1 MKKNALLEAAAEILK
16 QSQGSAP
23 KEELHKVEGDV
34 QDLGGSTPQANV
46 DKKLD
51 VHAKEATPPGQQP
64 GSDKKEPLHKVE
76 GGAKEI
82 DPLEQGA
89 AVEGDAAT
97 IKSRIEAGLA
107 AGDLSES
114 WKKSLKED
122 VAKIVASESGV
133 SQEFAAKVGTIY
145 EARVSDKVAEIVK
158 TLEEKYNA
166 ALEEAVQGIQKELTA
181 SVNDYLG
188 YVVEQWMQENELAI
202 EKGIRSELTEEFIEG
217 LRNLFAEHYI
227 DIPSEKVDL
236 VEELA
241 TKVEELSGQLN
252 EQVGKNVD
260 LQKKLT
266 EAKKQDILKSVC
278 EGLTQTQAEKVKT
291 LAESVEFAAEGE
303 YTQKVQTIRENYFP
317 VSAPK
322 KVDAKVLTEAQE
334 PIEEEKKPATQVVD
348 PEVAA
353 VEAAIKKFFR

>member
-1 MKKNALLEAAAEILK
+1 MKKTLLEAAAEILK

-23 KEELHKVEGDV
+23 KEEMHKAPGEV
-34 QDLGGSTPQANV
+34 QDLGGTTPQSNV
-46 DKKLD
+46 SGPLD
-51 VHAKEATPPGQQP
+51 PHAKEATPPGKQP

-76 GGAKEI
+76 GGATEI
-82 DPLEQGA
+82 DPLAQGA
-89 AVEGDAAT
+89 EVEGEAST

-122 VAKIVASESGV
+122 VEKILASESNV
-133 SQEFAAKVGTIY
+133 SKEFASKVGTIY
-145 EARVSDKVAEIVK
+145 EARVSDKVASIVEG
-158 TLEEKYNA
+158 LEAQYNQ
-166 ALEEAVQGIQKELTA
+166 ALEEAVTGIQSELTTA
-181 SVNDYLG
+181 VNDYLN

-236 VEELA
+236 VDELA
-241 TKVEELSGQLN
+241 TKIEDLTGQLN

-260 LQKKLT
+260 LQKQLM
-266 EAKKQDILKSVC
+266 EAKKDDILKSVC

-291 LAESVEFAAEGE
+291 LAESVEFTAESE

-317 VSAPK
+317 VSSPK
-322 KVDAKVLTEAQE
+322 KVESKVLTEAQE
-334 PIEEEKKPATQVVD
+334 PLDEDKKTVTPVIE

-353 VEAAIKKFFR
+353 VADSIKRYFR